1 PIRSRLSGSAI
12 AQLDWFLRRTAE
24 ASLHERI
31 RFHEP
36 CVVVSETVDKAYMH
50 VLLSDERVFL
60 TEHAPRTLTVAVSFG
75 RVRDIELVND
85 LPGFLR
91 GKHRQLCQ
99 HTRITYVTQEPVP
112 RRAAWASKGQRSRP
126 AEART
131 SAGSGG
137 LGLQFNPPVFSSNRL
152 SCTEVS
158 ISSETKIRVL
168 ASAHSETLSVGGA
181 PQPPSHPP
189 PASPP
194 THTHASLPSPTQR
207 LNPTHGDQVSGGVGS
222 LLSRLLGRERVCGR
236 EERAAELHL
245 YSVSG
250 TSTLYLR
257 LQSLWNSFIIRSTLL
272 LDPLY
277 GGRCRAL
284 SDSSPKNPPPVLR
297 EKTAQVF
304 ARLSSAL
311 LQEGVGVERL
321 HLLLQQLRRAAHRNL
336 ALSRLFWKSRDVC
349 VFLVQTLEESL
360 HGCRSAG
367 GVHTADRLLLSS
379 LVVQTLATLCR
390 EADGDPARL
399 DLLSAE
405 NAALASRLLLVLC
418 DPATQTQGGDCEV
431 SRLLLTSRALALPF
445 NLLHHLQAW
454 LQEYLDASCSLLFE
468 LLLLGH
474 EASRCSPADSLLS
487 VGWILR
493 VLQPHPHLPSFL
505 GYQVKQVVL
514 VLSDLQGGPLSPAQA
529 VLLYQRCG
537 LLLACLQHNNQL
549 SQHLRS
555 HFREEFR
562 YFVKPSCAEEKLPP
576 HYPIRR
582 PTVRLVE
589 ELLRRSR

>member
-1 PIRSRLSGSAI
+1 
-12 AQLDWFLRRTAE
+12 FLRRTAE

-112 RRAAWASKGQRSRP
+112 RRAAWASKDFCRD
-126 AEART
+126 
-131 SAGSGG
+131 
-137 LGLQFNPPVFSSNRL
+137 LIYRL
-152 SCTEVS
+152 FPSIQMLSLKVKDMHHFILIFASWSCCQ
-158 ISSETKIRVL
+158 
-168 ASAHSETLSVGGA
+168 A
-181 PQPPSHPP
+181 
-189 PASPP
+189 
-194 THTHASLPSPTQR
+194 TQR
-207 LNPTHGDQVSGGVGS
+207 PV
-222 LLSRLLGRERVCGR
+222 
-236 EERAAELHL
+236 
-245 YSVSG
+245 
-250 TSTLYLR
+250 
-257 LQSLWNSFIIRSTLL
+257 RS
-272 LDPLY
+272 
-277 GGRCRAL
+277 
-284 SDSSPKNPPPVLR
+284 R

>member
-1 PIRSRLSGSAI
+1 
-12 AQLDWFLRRTAE
+12 
-24 ASLHERI
+24 
-31 RFHEP
+31 
-36 CVVVSETVDKAYMH
+36 
-50 VLLSDERVFL
+50 
-60 TEHAPRTLTVAVSFG
+60 
-75 RVRDIELVND
+75 
-85 LPGFLR
+85 
-91 GKHRQLCQ
+91 
-99 HTRITYVTQEPVP
+99 
-112 RRAAWASKGQRSRP
+112 
-126 AEART
+126 
-131 SAGSGG
+131 
-137 LGLQFNPPVFSSNRL
+137 
-152 SCTEVS
+152 
-158 ISSETKIRVL
+158 
-168 ASAHSETLSVGGA
+168 
-181 PQPPSHPP
+181 
-189 PASPP
+189 
-194 THTHASLPSPTQR
+194 
-207 LNPTHGDQVSGGVGS
+207 
-222 LLSRLLGRERVCGR
+222 
-236 EERAAELHL
+236 
-245 YSVSG
+245 
-250 TSTLYLR
+250 
-257 LQSLWNSFIIRSTLL
+257 
-272 LDPLY
+272 
-277 GGRCRAL
+277 
-284 SDSSPKNPPPVLR
+284 
-297 EKTAQVF
+297 
-304 ARLSSAL
+304 
-311 LQEGVGVERL
+311 
-321 HLLLQQLRRAAHRNL
+321 
-336 ALSRLFWKSRDVC
+336 SRDVC

-418 DPATQTQGGDCEV
+418 DPAAQTRGGDCE
-431 SRLLLTSRALALPF
+431 
-445 NLLHHLQAW
+445 AW